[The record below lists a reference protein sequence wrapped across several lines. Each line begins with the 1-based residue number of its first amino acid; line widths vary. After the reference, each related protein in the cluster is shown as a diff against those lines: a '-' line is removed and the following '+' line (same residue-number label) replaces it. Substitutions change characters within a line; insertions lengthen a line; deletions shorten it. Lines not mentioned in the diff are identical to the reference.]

1 METQKFEFHKIKVA
15 KAGENSSV
23 TRHFPRLYIGVA

>member
-15 KAGENSSV
+15 EAQKICPWDG
-23 TRHFPRLYIGVA
+23 TFQGI